1 MADQQ
6 IVNDYEQAGL
16 SLPQTLTI
24 AITTTCNLQ
33 CAHCWFEAGPS
44 RSESLVPPA
53 SFFQVL
59 DDFITLGGSSLRLTG
74 GEPLLHPQW
83 LDFLTYAAERNLSR
97 IILQTNGLLFDD
109 TSLSALTLP
118 GFDHLQIQLSLD
130 GACAQTHDLIRGRNS
145 YHRTIEVLKKLVA
158 LGFAP
163 RLAIFF
169 TEMQHNLHELS
180 AVFSLA
186 AELGIASVSSGALV
200 QCGRAG
206 KEGLVQPPQPEQYI
220 GLLERWQQDEIFRR
234 NYQAIGCVA
243 ALEWCRSEGSNAQG
257 CSFIKTPYLT
267 AEGILYP
274 CLMCHAD
281 SYAVEDVFSKGLEAA
296 LREGLPLWSDLQQ
309 LSQARVTSLPECQL
323 CVLRHTCGGGCMG
336 RAWSSFNNFLVVED
350 RCRQRQAISC
360 WKEKTTIRP

>member
-1 MADQQ
+1 MALQL
-6 IVNDYEQAGL
+6 IKNDYHQEGL
-16 SLPQTLTI
+16 SFPETLTI
-24 AITTTCNLQ
+24 AISAACNLE

-44 RSESLVPPA
+44 RSESQIPPT
-53 SFFQVL
+53 SFFHVL
-59 DDFITLGGSSLRLTG
+59 DDFIQMGGSGLRLTG

-109 TSLSALTLP
+109 SSISALTLP
-118 GFDHLQIQLSLD
+118 GFDRLHIQLSLD

-145 YHRTIEVLKKLVA
+145 YHRTIEVLKKLVTH
-158 LGFAP
+158 GFAP

-169 TEMQHNLHELS
+169 TEMQHNLRELP
-180 AVFSLA
+180 AVVALA
-186 AELGIASVSSGALV
+186 AELGIPSVSSGTLV
-200 QCGRAG
+200 QRGRAG
-206 KEGLVQPPQPEQYI
+206 KADFVRPPAPEQYI
-220 GLLERWQQDEIFRR
+220 RLLEHWQQDEIFRR
-234 NYQAIGCVA
+234 NYQAIGCIA
-243 ALEWCRSEGSNAQG
+243 AVEWCRSEGSVAQG

-336 RAWSSFNNFLVVED
+336 RAWGSFNNFLVVED

-360 WKEKTTIRP
+360 WKDKK